1 MISPHE
7 KFKQDDYLVC
17 ENFIS
22 KELSNFLYEYFKM
35 QTQVSAT
42 CNEKYGSKVY
52 NNKPNLLGEFTDPQA
67 LGDYSKYADIAF
79 ETLMRDNTHKIEK
92 LTGLTLV
99 PTYSYA
105 RLYTNGSELVMHKDR
120 GACEISITLCL
131 GYDSNSS
138 WPMYV
143 EAKPIYLE
151 PGDIIVYRGSNEKKL
166 YDLINFSTV
175 PIINGLTDQ
184 SHPCQIIAD
193 ILTLQENFKTLD
205 NLNICWVGDGNNVC
219 NSWIHACQHFDYNL
233 NISCPE
239 DSFPDEKIIRNYKSS
254 RINIFKDPFE
264 AVKGADVIVTDT
276 WVSMGMKEDP
286 KRLKKFERFQ
296 VNKSLME
303 KTQKQTLFLHCL
315 PAHRGCEVTD
325 EIIDGRNSLVWSE
338 AENRL
343 YAHQAILLWCLNLI

>member
-1 MISPHE
+1 M
-7 KFKQDDYLVC
+7 KDYFRHFL
-17 ENFIS
+17 NLDQIN
-22 KELSNFLYEYFKM
+22 KKDINLILSESHKIKKDYKDHVF
-35 QTQVSAT
+35 
-42 CNEKYGSKVY
+42 NEKKILAMIFEKPSTRTRVSFEVGMKQLNGDVVILDHADSQLGRGESLEDTIKV
-52 NNKPNLLGEFTDPQA
+52 L
-67 LGDYSKYADIAF
+67 S
-79 ETLMRDNTHKIEK
+79 R
-92 LTGLTLV
+92 
-99 PTYSYA
+99 
-105 RLYTNGSELVMHKDR
+105 
-120 GACEISITLCL
+120 
-131 GYDSNSS
+131 
-138 WPMYV
+138 YV
-143 EAKPIYLE
+143 
-151 PGDIIVYRGSNEKKL
+151 DIIVYRGSNEKKL

-175 PIINGLTDQ
+175 PIINGLTAQ